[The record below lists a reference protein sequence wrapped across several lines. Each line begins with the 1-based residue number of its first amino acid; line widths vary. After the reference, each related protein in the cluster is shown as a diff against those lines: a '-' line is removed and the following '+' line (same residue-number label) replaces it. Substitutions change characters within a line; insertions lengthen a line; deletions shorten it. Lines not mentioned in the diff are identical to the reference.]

1 MSVTTFTNSVQVS
14 GVRFQQPNSTR
25 CAGVAHK
32 MDFFTGVA
40 LNFNQFRVQRSRWPE
55 KRPV

>member
-40 LNFNQFRVQRSRWPE
+40 LNLNHFMVQVS
-55 KRPV
+55 VITDT